1 MSAQLAGQLTGLRAF
16 ITGGASGIG
25 AEMARRFTREGA
37 SVVIADVNDT
47 LGKAIAVEVG
57 GEYVHLDVTDS
68 TAWDKI
74 IPTFETFDIVCLN
87 AGVSTNSNVF
97 GAITNYPF
105 EHLSNDDYNKIMS
118 INVDGVVFGARAV
131 IPSMV
136 ERKSGHILVTASL
149 AGIVPIAADPIYGL
163 TKHAMVGL
171 TKSLGAALEPLGVC
185 VSALCPAFLDTPLL
199 SQDTRQNLD
208 SLGLGIMDVSI
219 AGDLAMRALTERVS
233 GSQWIVMD
241 GQAIMQYIPAA
252 PFA

>member
-1 MSAQLAGQLTGLRAF
+1 MSGQLTGQLTGQRAF

-37 SVVIADVNDT
+37 SVVITDVNDT

-74 IPTFETFDIVCLN
+74 MPTFEVFDIVCLN

-105 EHLSNDDYNKIMS
+105 EHLDNDSYQKIMN

-131 IPSMV
+131 IPGMV
-136 ERKSGHILVTASL
+136 DRKSGHILVTASL
-149 AGIVPIAADPIYGL
+149 AGIVAIAADPIYGL

-171 TKSLGAALEPLGVC
+171 TKSLGAALEPHGVC

-199 SQDTRQNLD
+199 SEETRQNLN
-208 SLGLGIMDVSI
+208 SLGLGIMEVSI
-219 AGDLAMRALTERVS
+219 AGDLAMRALTERIP
-233 GSQWIVMD
+233 GAQWIVMD
-241 GQAIMQYIPAA
+241 GLAITQYIPSA

>member
-1 MSAQLAGQLTGLRAF
+1 MSAQVTGQLTGQRAF

-68 TAWDKI
+68 TAWEKI
-74 IPTFETFDIVCLN
+74 ITTHKPFDIVCLN
-87 AGVSTNSNVF
+87 AGVATKTDVF
-97 GAITNYPF
+97 GATVDYPF
-105 EHLSNDDYNKIMS
+105 QHLDNDSYQHIMS

-131 IPSMV
+131 IPGMV
-136 ERKSGHILVTASL
+136 DRKSGHILVTASL
-149 AGIVPIAADPIYGL
+149 AGIVAIAADPIYGL

-171 TKSLGAALEPLGVC
+171 TKSLGAALEPHGVC

-199 SQDTRQNLD
+199 SDNTRKNL
-208 SLGLGIMDVSI
+208 SLLGLGIMDVSI

-241 GQAIMQYIPAA
+241 GQSISQYIPAA

>member
-1 MSAQLAGQLTGLRAF
+1 MSAQVTGQLTGQRAF

-68 TAWDKI
+68 TAWEKI
-74 IPTFETFDIVCLN
+74 ITTHKPFDIVCLN
-87 AGVSTNSNVF
+87 AGVATKTDVF
-97 GAITNYPF
+97 GATVDYTF
-105 EHLSNDDYNKIMS
+105 QHLDNDSYQNIMS

-131 IPSMV
+131 IPGMV
-136 ERKSGHILVTASL
+136 DRKSGHILVTASL
-149 AGIVPIAADPIYGL
+149 AGIVAIAADPIYGL

-171 TKSLGAALEPLGVC
+171 TKSLGAALEPHGVC

-199 SQDTRQNLD
+199 SDNTRKNL
-208 SLGLGIMDVSI
+208 SLLGLGIMDVSI
-219 AGDLAMRALTERVS
+219 AGDLAMRALTDRIS

-241 GQAIMQYIPAA
+241 GQSISQYIPAA

>member
-1 MSAQLAGQLTGLRAF
+1 MSAQSTGQLTGQRAF

-37 SVVIADVNDT
+37 SVVIADVNDN
-47 LGKAIAVEVG
+47 LGKALAVEVG

-74 IPTFETFDIVCLN
+74 MPTFEPFNIVCLN

-105 EHLSNDDYNKIMS
+105 EHLSNDDYNKIMN

-131 IPSMV
+131 IPGMV

-171 TKSLGAALEPLGVC
+171 TKSLGAALEPHGVC

-199 SQDTRQNLD
+199 SEETRQNLD

-241 GQAIMQYIPAA
+241 GQEISQYIPAA
-252 PFA
+252 PFV

>member
-1 MSAQLAGQLTGLRAF
+1 MSAQPIGQLTGQRAF

-68 TAWDKI
+68 TAWEKI
-74 IPTFETFDIVCLN
+74 ITTHKPFDIVCLN
-87 AGVSTNSNVF
+87 AGVATKTDVF
-97 GAITNYPF
+97 GATVDYPF
-105 EHLSNDDYNKIMS
+105 QHLDNDSYQHIMS

-131 IPSMV
+131 IPGMV
-136 ERKSGHILVTASL
+136 DRKSGQILVTASL
-149 AGIVPIAADPIYGL
+149 AGIVAIAADPIYGL

-171 TKSLGAALEPLGVC
+171 TKSLGAALEPHGVC

-199 SQDTRQNLD
+199 SDNTRKNL
-208 SLGLGIMDVSI
+208 SLLGLGIMDVSI

-241 GQAIMQYIPAA
+241 GQSISQYIPAA